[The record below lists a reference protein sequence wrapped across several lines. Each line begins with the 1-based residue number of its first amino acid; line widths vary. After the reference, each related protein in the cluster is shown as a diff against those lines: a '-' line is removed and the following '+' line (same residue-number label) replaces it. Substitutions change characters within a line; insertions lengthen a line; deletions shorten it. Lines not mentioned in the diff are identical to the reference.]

1 MQTIQS
7 GGDGV
12 KKFCALIV
20 AAAVML
26 CLYYTVRTYGNI
38 FYMSYALNS
47 AKKICNREYGSSL
60 SVSNYRYERENDRY
74 LITVTD
80 VNGLSADV
88 VYDSV
93 NGIRDGYAD
102 VYKSVRAN
110 TVRGEFQRILNS
122 LGIDAVCNVKMIY
135 EKVETV
141 GGDGGRCGTLYIDFG
156 VCGNKNDFSAKIVS
170 AFPALR
176 EADFDLLYASCV
188 SHGKNYVFYS
198 PKSDLSKNANDIS
211 QRINSLTNY
220 G

>member
-1 MQTIQS
+1 M
-7 GGDGV
+7 
-12 KKFCALIV
+12 
-20 AAAVML
+20 
-26 CLYYTVRTYGNI
+26 
-38 FYMSYALNS
+38 
-47 AKKICNREYGSSL
+47 
-60 SVSNYRYERENDRY
+60 
-74 LITVTD
+74 
-80 VNGLSADV
+80 
-88 VYDSV
+88 
-93 NGIRDGYAD
+93 
-102 VYKSVRAN
+102 RAN
-110 TVRGEFQRILNS
+110 TERGEFQRILNS

-188 SHGKNYVFYS
+188 SDGKNYVFYS

>member
-122 LGIDAVCNVKMIY
+122 LGIDAVCNVKM
-135 EKVETV
+135 KKSKRSAGTV
-141 GGDGGRCGTLYIDFG
+141 GGAEHCILISVYAEIKMIFPRKSFRLFRHFVKLILIYFMPHVFLT
-156 VCGNKNDFSAKIVS
+156 AKIMFFILQNRIYLKTPMIS
-170 AFPALR
+170 A
-176 EADFDLLYASCV
+176 SG
-188 SHGKNYVFYS
+188 S
-198 PKSDLSKNANDIS
+198 
-211 QRINSLTNY
+211 TN
-220 G
+220 

>member
-110 TVRGEFQRILNS
+110 TVRGDFQRILNS
-122 LGIDAVCNVKMIY
+122 LGIDAVCNVTMIS

-141 GGDGGRCGTLYIDFG
+141 GGDGGRCGTL
-156 VCGNKNDFSAKIVS
+156 
-170 AFPALR
+170 
-176 EADFDLLYASCV
+176 
-188 SHGKNYVFYS
+188 
-198 PKSDLSKNANDIS
+198 
-211 QRINSLTNY
+211 
-220 G
+220 